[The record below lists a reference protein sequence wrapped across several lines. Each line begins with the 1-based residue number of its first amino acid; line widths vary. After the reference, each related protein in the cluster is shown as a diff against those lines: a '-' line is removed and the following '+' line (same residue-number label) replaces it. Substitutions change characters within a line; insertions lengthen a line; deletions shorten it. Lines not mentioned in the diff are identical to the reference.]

1 VLDKGRIVEQ
11 GPPEVLIAGDGLFA
25 QLHKLQ
31 GEVRR
36 RDRIAESMSGDDT
49 EIDKTIRILR
59 RETGNLGP
67 QGNGKLSTTV
77 RPDA

>member
-1 VLDKGRIVEQ
+1 MATK
-11 GPPEVLIAGDGLFA
+11 A
-25 QLHKLQ
+25 QSAEGSETTESGG

-36 RDRIAESMSGDDT
+36 RDRIAESISGDDT

-59 RETGNLGP
+59 REKGTLRP
-67 QGNGKLSTTV
+67 EDNGGLSTTV